1 MMRIALSGL
10 DGTGKSTLV
19 SELEK
24 HFKEQGKRVK
34 MFHLF
39 SKGQTV
45 MARAQDSGLLRGLVK
60 WIRGRK
66 DGFFGRGLKFWA
78 RFINVIIDSYI
89 TQRRNNQLALD
100 VILYD
105 RYFYDVLLAV
115 IRDFPEKKSLA
126 YAVGRRLPRP
136 DHVFFLDAKPE
147 TVIARKPEH
156 TLESAQLYR
165 SLYREMA
172 EVLNI
177 SILDAEQPEK
187 NVLEQALKQ
196 CDPGS
201 QANVTT
207 I

>member
-1 MMRIALSGL
+1 MIKIALSGL

-19 SELEK
+19 SELEN
-24 HFKEQGKRVK
+24 HFAGQGMKVK
-34 MFHLF
+34 TFHLF

-45 MARAQDSGLLRGLVK
+45 MARAQDSGLLRGLVA
-60 WIRGRK
+60 WIRMRK
-66 DGFFGRGLKFWA
+66 DGFFGRRIKFWA
-78 RFINVIIDSYI
+78 RFVNVILDSYV
-89 TQRRNNQLALD
+89 TQRKNNRLALD
-100 VILYD
+100 VIIYD
-105 RYFYDVLLAV
+105 RYFYDVLLAIV
-115 IRDFPEKKSLA
+115 RDFPEKKSLA

-156 TLESAQLYR
+156 TLESAHLYR

-177 SILDAEQPEK
+177 KLLDAEQTEK

-196 CDPGS
+196 CDPES
-201 QANVTT
+201 HANVTS